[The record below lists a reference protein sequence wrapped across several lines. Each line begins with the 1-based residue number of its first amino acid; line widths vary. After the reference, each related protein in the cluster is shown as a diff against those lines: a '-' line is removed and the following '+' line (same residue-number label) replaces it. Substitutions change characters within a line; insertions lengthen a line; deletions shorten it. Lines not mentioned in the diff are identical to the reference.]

1 MDRIEQKIVDA
12 IEANAEEIIRIGRK
26 IWNHPE
32 LGYKEQN
39 TSKMFADF
47 CIAHGL
53 TVQKDLAVTGVKG
66 YLKAPAE
73 DQVTIALM
81 GELDALPM
89 SDSPYAHPETGAAH
103 TCGHNAQMA
112 GMMGTL
118 LGLMDPEVKE
128 ALGGNIVFFAAPAEE
143 FVEMEFKRGLMD
155 QGKIGYGGG
164 KSELIRIGAFDDID
178 LVLAH
183 HIAPGTT
190 LALSNHKSNGFMSKI
205 IRYNGV
211 AAHAAEAPYEGVDA
225 LNAASVAMAAI
236 NCQRESFREKDTV
249 RVHGFISKGGEAMNV
264 IANQI
269 TMEYS
274 VRANN
279 IPAILDANRKFD
291 RAIRAGAVATG
302 CGVEIITMPGYLPV
316 IPQQDTSFLEAALED
331 AAGNYPV
338 CPYDPGIVQG
348 GSTDLGEVSHLL
360 PVYQFNTGGYEGNL
374 HGKNTHPVD
383 EYLAYVVTAK
393 VFALAAYKLL
403 KNNGE
408 HAKKICSANNAT
420 MTKQT
425 YTDYMTK
432 YNSVETIPLEDATPP
447 LL

>member
-1 MDRIEQKIVDA
+1 MDDIARKILETIESH
-12 IEANAEEIIRIGRK
+12 AEEIIRIGRE
-26 IWNHPE
+26 IWEHPE
-32 LGYKEQN
+32 LGYKEKR
-39 TSKMFADF
+39 TAAMFADF
-47 CIAHGL
+47 CADHGL
-53 TVQKDLAVTGVKG
+53 TVQKNLAITGVKG
-66 YLKAPAE
+66 YLKPPSG
-73 DQVTIALM
+73 DQITIALM

-89 SDSPYAHPETGAAH
+89 SDSPYANPNTGAAH

-112 GMMGTL
+112 GMMGAL
-118 LGLMDPEVKE
+118 LALSVPEVKN
-128 ALGGNIVFFAAPAEE
+128 ALGGNVVFFAAPAEE
-143 FVEMEFKRGLMD
+143 YVEMEFKQGLMK
-155 QGKIGYGGG
+155 QGLLGYGGG
-164 KSELIRIGAFDDID
+164 KSELIRIGAFDDVD

-183 HIAPGTT
+183 HTAPDTT

-211 AAHAAEAPYEGVDA
+211 ATHAAEAPHQGVDA
-225 LNAASVAMAAI
+225 LNAANIAMTAI
-236 NCQRESFREKDTV
+236 NCQRESFQEKDTV
-249 RVHGFISKGGEAMNV
+249 RIHGFISRGGEAMNV
-264 IANQI
+264 IANQV

-316 IPQQDTSFLEAALED
+316 IPQKDTSFLKDALEEAA
-331 AAGNYPV
+331 GGYTV
-338 CPYDPGIVQG
+338 CPYDPGVVQG

-360 PVYQFNTGGYEGNL
+360 PVYQFNTGGYEGSL

-403 KNNGE
+403 KNSGE
-408 HAKKICSANNAT
+408 QARKICSEYRAE
-420 MTKQT
+420 MTKET
-425 YTDYMTK
+425 YKEYMSK
-432 YNSVETIPLEDATPP
+432 YNRVESIPLEDS
-447 LL
+447 LHND

>member
-1 MDRIEQKIVDA
+1 MDHIEQKIVNA
-12 IEANAEEIIRIGRK
+12 IEANAEVIIDIGRK

-32 LGYKEQN
+32 LGYKEKN
-39 TSKMFADF
+39 TSALFSKFCAD
-47 CIAHGL
+47 HGL
-53 TVQKDLAVTGVKG
+53 TVQKDLAITGVKG
-66 YLKAPAE
+66 YLKSPAE
-73 DQVTIALM
+73 DQITIALM

-112 GMMGTL
+112 GMMGAMLALT
-118 LGLMDPEVKE
+118 DPEVKE
-128 ALGGNIVFFAAPAEE
+128 ALGGNVVFFAAPAEE

-164 KSELIRIGAFDDID
+164 KSELIRIGAFDDVD

-190 LALSNHKSNGFMSKI
+190 LAISNHKSNGFMSKI

-211 AAHAAEAPYEGVDA
+211 AAHAAEAPHEGVDA
-225 LNAASVAMAAI
+225 LNAASIAMAAI

-249 RVHGFISKGGEAMNV
+249 RIHGFVSKGGEAMNV

-291 RAIRAGAVATG
+291 RAILAGAVATG
-302 CGVEIITMPGYLPV
+302 CGAEIITMPGYLPV
-316 IPQQDTSFLEAALED
+316 IPQKDTSFLEAALED
-331 AAGNYPV
+331 AAGNYEV
-338 CPYDPGIVQG
+338 CRQDPGIVQG

-360 PVYQFNTGGYEGNL
+360 PVYQFNTGGYEGSL
-374 HGKNTHPVD
+374 HGKDTHPVD

-393 VFALAAYKLL
+393 IFALAAYKLL
-403 KNNGE
+403 KNNGA
-408 HAKKICSANNAT
+408 HAKKICSETSAT
-420 MTKQT
+420 MTKQS
-425 YTDYMTK
+425 YTDYMNK
-432 YNSVETIPLEDATPP
+432 YNSVETIPLEDASPP